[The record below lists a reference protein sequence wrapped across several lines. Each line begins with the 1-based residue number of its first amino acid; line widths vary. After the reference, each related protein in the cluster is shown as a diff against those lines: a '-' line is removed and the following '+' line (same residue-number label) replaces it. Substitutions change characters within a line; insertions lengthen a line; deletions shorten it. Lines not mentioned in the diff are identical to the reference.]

1 MLDEWLSRIKYIVQI
16 IFLKEQ
22 YQYLKTVK
30 LKIFLVSCQVE
41 THPCCGLAVTILR
54 FHSAFDWLQNLMNPG
69 IFSCVHG
76 FTGKNVKIGY
86 LKVISK
92 IFTMSIGIFHQL
104 WIYTRFANTNITVKT
119 ADVLSGNCNVSN
131 AERSSNLHAFMI
143 SRVNPILFHVVINI
157 FICSMISFT
166 LKSAKLQTMSKCR
179 RCNNF
184 VSTFWVCR
192 R

>member
-1 MLDEWLSRIKYIVQI
+1 MLDESLSRIKYIVQI

-69 IFSCVHG
+69 IFSCVHS

-104 WIYTRFANTNITVKT
+104 WIYTRFANTNIKV
-119 ADVLSGNCNVSN
+119 D
-131 AERSSNLHAFMI
+131 
-143 SRVNPILFHVVINI
+143 FHCPVI
-157 FICSMISFT
+157 FT
-166 LKSAKLQTMSKCR
+166 CVRT
-179 RCNNF
+179 
-184 VSTFWVCR
+184 
-192 R
+192 